1 MIAWLAAFFLLGFV
15 VWELQAGHLMI
26 FIFLALSMLA
36 YGIYAFTA
44 RCPRCGMPILLRP
57 VRLFGMEIYRWSLLV
72 PERCHHCGKLLP

>member
-44 RCPRCGMPILLRP
+44 RCARCRMPILLRP